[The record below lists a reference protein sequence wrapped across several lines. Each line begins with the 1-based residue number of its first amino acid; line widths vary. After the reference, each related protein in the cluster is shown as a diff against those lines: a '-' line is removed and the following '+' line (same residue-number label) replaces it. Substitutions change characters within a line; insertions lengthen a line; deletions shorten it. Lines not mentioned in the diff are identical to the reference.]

1 MIRRLPLLVM
11 EILAILAG
19 VTHAKTDWSTATPD
33 SGLNTA
39 TVVYTIAT
47 IIFMLG
53 LVQGCIEGLRGMHAE
68 LGPATFVVLLPGL
81 VCLLA
86 LYSLRIYFLIR
97 YSHDPNLSRAIYA
110 MLYFTEHF
118 SNILIAASTML
129 LLYSTECDW
138 YQNGIIHRVRNGL
151 RLLSVVAWL
160 ALVVAETIKYHPP
173 PDVAHNAIMTIALS
187 QGRLTNPIIG
197 FYNFVTLDIAISSDL
212 LGMYARKHQDRE
224 ADPDHVRP
232 PPPQVLREGN

>member
-1 MIRRLPLLVM
+1 
-11 EILAILAG
+11 
-19 VTHAKTDWSTATPD
+19 
-33 SGLNTA
+33 
-39 TVVYTIAT
+39 
-47 IIFMLG
+47 
-53 LVQGCIEGLRGMHAE
+53 
-68 LGPATFVVLLPGL
+68 
-81 VCLLA
+81 
-86 LYSLRIYFLIR
+86 
-97 YSHDPNLSRAIYA
+97 